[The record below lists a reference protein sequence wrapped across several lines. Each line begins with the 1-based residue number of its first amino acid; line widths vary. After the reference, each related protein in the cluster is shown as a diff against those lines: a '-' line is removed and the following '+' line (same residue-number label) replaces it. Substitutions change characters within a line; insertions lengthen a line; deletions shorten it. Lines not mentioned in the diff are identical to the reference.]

1 MSGGKTMTID
11 NDAAEI
17 ERARDCDGSM
27 PSTQRAQQP
36 LRSDSLVW
44 KYFGDH
50 RLSLLLGRAGTTE
63 NMYPQLGQ
71 AVSDH
76 SVIFTNLFER
86 VRRSLPPIANTV
98 YGATPT
104 KTGLQIRNFH
114 KPLVGT
120 MSDGSKYHGTPYAGL
135 DPETFYW
142 AHATFIDQL
151 LTGVDR
157 FIKPLTIEEKEQI
170 FAESKD
176 WYSLYGVDDGFQPQ
190 TYAEFVQ
197 YWDRVVADELVGN
210 TKVAQYT
217 VGYITKGLSRAFP
230 IPKKIPPRLWNQLLA
245 PMLDRIGSFLGAGG
259 LDQALRSKLGIPW
272 SYRQENR
279 YRRFCATVRALGPAW
294 ERLAPLRIRYG
305 KQAVDGFERE
315 HVDPRTIAARAA
327 AANY

>member
-1 MSGGKTMTID
+1 MTID
-11 NDAAEI
+11 HDASGV
-17 ERARDCDGSM
+17 ERTRDLDGTL
-27 PSTQRAQQP
+27 PSALRNQRP
-36 LRSDSLVW
+36 LRPDSLVW

-50 RLSLLLGRAGTTE
+50 RLNLLLGRAGTTE

-76 SVIFTNLFER
+76 SVIFTDLFER

-120 MSDGSKYHGTPYAGL
+120 MSDGSRHHGMPYVGL

-151 LTGVDR
+151 LTGVER
-157 FIKPLTIEEKEQI
+157 FIKPLTLQEKEQI
-170 FAESKD
+170 FAESRD
-176 WYSLYGVDDGFQPQ
+176 WYSLYGVDDSFQPQ

-230 IPKKIPPRLWNQLLA
+230 APKAIPPRLWDGLLA

-259 LDQALRSKLGIPW
+259 LDPALRDKLGIPW
-272 SYRQENR
+272 SARQQSR
-279 YRRFCATVRALGPAW
+279 YRRFCATVRAFGPAW
-294 ERLAPLRIRYG
+294 ERLAPLRIRYMS
-305 KQAVDGFERE
+305 QAADGFERE
-315 HVDPRTIAARAA
+315 HLDPRTITARTHTIDE
-327 AANY
+327 

>member
-1 MSGGKTMTID
+1 MTID
-11 NDAAEI
+11 HDATGV
-17 ERARDCDGSM
+17 ERARDRDGRLS
-27 PSTQRAQQP
+27 PALRNQRP
-36 LRSDSLVW
+36 LRPDSLVW

-50 RLSLLLGRAGTTE
+50 RLNLLLGRAGTTE

-76 SVIFTNLFER
+76 SVIFTDLFER

-98 YGATPT
+98 YGDAPT

-114 KPLVGT
+114 KPLAGT
-120 MSDGSKYHGTPYAGL
+120 MSDGSKYHGTPYVGL

-151 LTGVDR
+151 LTGVER
-157 FIKPLTIEEKEQI
+157 FIKPLTLQEKEQI
-170 FAESKD
+170 FAESRD
-176 WYSLYGVDDGFQPQ
+176 WYSLYGVDDSFQPR
-190 TYAEFVQ
+190 TYTEFVQ

-230 IPKKIPPRLWNQLLA
+230 VPKPIPPLFWNRLLA
-245 PMLDRIGSFLGAGG
+245 PVLDRVGSFLGAGG
-259 LDQALRSKLGIPW
+259 LDPALRDKLGIPW
-272 SYRQENR
+272 SARQEAR
-279 YRRFCATVRALGPAW
+279 YRRFCATVRALGPVW
-294 ERLAPLRIRYG
+294 ERLAPVWMRYM

-315 HVDPRTIAARAA
+315 HVDPRTITARPRAIDD
-327 AANY
+327 

>member
-1 MSGGKTMTID
+1 MTIE
-11 NDAAEI
+11 NDTAGAQ
-17 ERARDCDGSM
+17 RARNRDGSM
-27 PSTQRAQQP
+27 PSTERTQQP
-36 LRSDSLVW
+36 LRPDSLVW

-50 RLSLLLGRAGTTE
+50 RLNLLLGRAGTTE

-76 SVIFTNLFER
+76 SVIFINLFER

-151 LTGVDR
+151 ITGVDR
-157 FIKPLTIEEKEQI
+157 FIKPLTIGEKEQI

-176 WYSLYGVDDGFQPQ
+176 WYSLYGVDDRFQPQ

-197 YWDRVVADELVGN
+197 YWDRIVADELVGH

-217 VGYITKGLSRAFP
+217 VGYITKGLSRAIP
-230 IPKKIPPRLWNQLLA
+230 IPKRIPPRLWHLLLA
-245 PMLDRIGSFLGAGG
+245 PVLDGIGSFLGAGG
-259 LDQALRSKLGIPW
+259 LDPALRNKLGIPW
-272 SYRQENR
+272 SEQQEIR

-305 KQAVDGFERE
+305 KQAVEGFERE

-327 AANY
+327 AANH